1 MNNTTPN
8 RGVSLI
14 PVKITIILTM
24 FLAMAAPSF
33 GQQIAPKQNWKDTDY
48 YKTSRGQ
55 KTAAWILTGVGIT
68 GFVITAGVSST
79 DWTTSEVT
87 NIFSGGTVETE
98 HKSYAVP
105 YALSAACVVSGIYLF
120 VASHINRNKA
130 KATSVFIDM
139 ENAPLLQGTVFSNQS
154 FPAAGVRIRL

>member
-8 RGVSLI
+8 RGVSFI

-24 FLAMAAPSF
+24 FLAMAAPSL
-33 GQQIAPKQNWKDTDY
+33 GQQIPPKQNWKDTDY
-48 YKTSRGQ
+48 YKTSRSQ
-55 KTAAWILTGVGIT
+55 KTAAWILTGVG
-68 GFVITAGVSST
+68 TAGLLIT
-79 DWTTSEVT
+79 FGIDAAQWTNGEVT
-87 NIFSGGTVETE
+87 YLFSGGTAETE

-105 YALSAACVVSGIYLF
+105 YALSAACVVGGIYLF

-139 ENAPLLQGTVFSNQS
+139 ENAPVLQGTVFSNQS
-154 FPAAGVRIRL
+154 FPAMGVRIRL

>member
-8 RGVSLI
+8 RRVSLI

-48 YKTSRGQ
+48 YKTSRSQ
-55 KTAAWILTGVGIT
+55 KTAAWILTGVGIA
-68 GFVITAGVSST
+68 GFVITTGVNST

-87 NIFSGGTVETE
+87 NIFSGGTVESE

-120 VASHINRNKA
+120 VKSHINRNKA

-139 ENAPLLQGTVFSNQS
+139 ENAPYYKGPYSATNRFLRW
-154 FPAAGVRIRL
+154 A